1 MAFIIHGAGYST
13 HVRTVR
19 LALEEKGA
27 PYELVEVDMMGGL
40 G

>member
-1 MAFIIHGAGYST
+1 MAFIIHGPGYST

-19 LALEEKGA
+19 LAI
-27 PYELVEVDMMGGL
+27 ELVEVDMMGGL